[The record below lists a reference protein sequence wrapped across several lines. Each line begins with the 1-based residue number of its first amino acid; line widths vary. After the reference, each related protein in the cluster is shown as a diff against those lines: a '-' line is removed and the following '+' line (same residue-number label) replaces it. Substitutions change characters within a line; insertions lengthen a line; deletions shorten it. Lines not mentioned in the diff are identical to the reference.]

1 MYQVDLVLIRLPL
14 NCIDWVGM
22 RGQMSWSAGST
33 RKKLLTSPDD
43 CRISALKLK

>member
-22 RGQMSWSAGST
+22 YGQMSWSAVKYEEETTHVT
-33 RKKLLTSPDD
+33 R
-43 CRISALKLK
+43 